1 MSRWLYAALQQMD
14 AAGGDPDAVA
24 SLMPERSPL
33 DLFLTI
39 TDFYGYQRLIPI
51 ARPRFV
57 PDSRHRHAL
66 SFHHS
71 SDDSNQFADDAG
83 LAFAAR
89 TTSCFPAVFPPVSL
103 GGFRK
108 AIGAPL
114 TVLSDRCFRI
124 YELSGADARSTFFVD
139 GGVLDN
145 KPFGWA
151 TDTLIRGLKGVK
163 TPIQGKSPFPAVSG
177 DR

>member
-71 SDDSNQFADDAG
+71 SDDSNQFADDA
-83 LAFAAR
+83 
-89 TTSCFPAVFPPVSL
+89 V
-103 GGFRK
+103 
-108 AIGAPL
+108 
-114 TVLSDRCFRI
+114 
-124 YELSGADARSTFFVD
+124 
-139 GGVLDN
+139 
-145 KPFGWA
+145 
-151 TDTLIRGLKGVK
+151 KGVK
-163 TPIQGKSPFPAVSG
+163 TTIQGKSPFPAVSG